1 MSKEKKEIKYS
12 THHILPSS
20 QGGNSEKKNLIE
32 LRECY
37 HRSIHTLF
45 QNKMIAEQL
54 LTTVDISSK
63 ALRSDVKEW
72 LIEVLTSK
80 DINDPYERYDPRVI
94 KF

>member
-1 MSKEKKEIKYS
+1 M
-12 THHILPSS
+12 T
-20 QGGNSEKKNLIE
+20 
-32 LRECY
+32 
-37 HRSIHTLF
+37 
-45 QNKMIAEQL
+45 AEQL